1 MLHRLIKQKHD
12 SDFIRL
18 SWVP

>member
-1 MLHRLIKQKHD
+1 MLHRLIEQKHD